1 MTVDY
6 LPENHGLSIAMK
18 GHRPLADDGSIQLTI
33 AAASVASISI
43 TWSPQQAG
51 TLQDFLYCQWDKERL
66 KVLLYGTTPALPV
79 SSLMHASV
87 KRALTDTSGT
97 EGGQKPLLP
106 QTLAGQKVVK
116 SQRVGGIS
124 PGHPTFEAAMRS
136 VTAATPGRGAATPGL
151 SRYANKAAS
160 QKAQSPALTFAAR
173 LQDVADSPPKPAV
186 ADRPKLRMKQ
196 ASGRAPMRTLK
207 LSTDHSAAVQVVTGK
222 VTKSVL
228 SVPSVQ
234 QLAANRNQENRLPDR
249 SKASRQGFS
258 YFHSRCIFLSE
269 WLQTPVNSMTPP

>member
-1 MTVDY
+1 
-6 LPENHGLSIAMK
+6 MK
-18 GHRPLADDGSIQLTI
+18 GHRPLADDSSIQLNI
-33 AAASVASISI
+33 AAASAASISI

-51 TLQDFLYCQWDKERL
+51 ALQDFLYCQWDKERL
-66 KVLLYGTTPALPV
+66 KVLLYGTTSALPV

-87 KRALTDTSGT
+87 KRALTDTSSS
-97 EGGQKPLLP
+97 KPLLP
-106 QTLAGQKVVK
+106 QTPAGQKVVK

-151 SRYANKAAS
+151 SRYANEAPS
-160 QKAQSPALTFAAR
+160 QKAQSALTFAAR

-196 ASGRAPMRTLK
+196 ASGRAPMRTLT
-207 LSTDHSAAVQVVTGK
+207 LSTDQSAAVPVVTGK
-222 VTKSVL
+222 VTNSVL

-249 SKASRQGFS
+249 SKASSQGFS
-258 YFHSRCIFLSE
+258 YFHSRCILLSE
-269 WLQTPVNSMTPP
+269 WHQAPVNSMTPPWLYS